1 MQYVLIDPFLL
12 YLPEPRLLTR
22 EEAEGYLQALHG
34 WSKALERC
42 ENRITFSISEKCSK
56 ALAQSSGYPEPSQV
70 RLRDLLEF
78 HNIPLDS
85 RDFLASCRRFFE
97 SLWANREMVERIE
110 EARRSMDWQFERL
123 GVRPEQIVARLQPLD
138 SNLAQAFQETLA
150 EVAFARKNSI
160 LPISALSE
168 ISIGSR
174 DVDETLEAEIESY
187 CVHQAGEDL
196 EERTEQIKD
205 TFRVITH
212 DQIEQTEPSFRN
224 FLEAIAWVEGNYPRH
239 IVISERAKRLASEAP
254 RDIEPRELKELL
266 EKLVTVWLSA
276 YEAGG
281 GDHDEKYRAATR
293 RHCALDESETARN
306 RFASDYTVSFEGE
319 DVFCGRHIK
328 IGHRFRINFQ
338 VVRAVNGINKI
349 LVARIGKHGRNTL
362 S

>member
-12 YLPEPRLLTR
+12 YLPEPRRLTR
-22 EEAEGYLQALHG
+22 EEAECYLQTLHG

-42 ENRITFSISEKCSK
+42 ENRITFSISEKCSE

-110 EARRSMDWQFERL
+110 EALKSLEWQFKRL
-123 GVRPEQIVARLQPLD
+123 GVRPEKIVARLQPLD
-138 SNLAQAFQETLA
+138 GNLAQAFQETLA

-174 DVDETLEAEIESY
+174 DVDETLEVEAFF
-187 CVHQAGEDL
+187 VHQAGEAS
-196 EERTEQIKD
+196 EERTEHIRD

-212 DQIEQTEPSFRN
+212 DQIERTEPSFRN
-224 FLEAIAWVEGNYPRH
+224 FLEAVAWVEANYSRH
-239 IVISERAKRLASEAP
+239 IVISEKARRLASEAP

-328 IGHRFRINFQ
+328 IGYRFRINFQ
-338 VVRAVNGINKI
+338 VVRAADGTNKI